1 MSAPLM
7 LQQDMASRRRVR
19 RNFTASKLLLAA
31 MEKLDMANEKRSDHL
46 AGSKPENLKDSRL
59 SPPPSPQSGPPI
71 SNEELEVLRSID
83 C

>member
-1 MSAPLM
+1 
-7 LQQDMASRRRVR
+7 
-19 RNFTASKLLLAA
+19 